1 VTRRPRWP
9 AVLVDAIFLAASLF
23 LVYTLLGGEVRWK
36 TPLFRITLTEPDRP
50 VQVCVLA
57 LVLKAVL
64 GLDGGLLAALAATRL
79 PVVRPLAAGLHALDR
94 RLRGLY
100 LTYRAPLALAAA
112 VLLASL
118 GVLEAYFRLLPHT
131 LPPALANHVAAAYHT
146 GPSGIYRYAADLG
159 IDLMRPHHER
169 TMYFNGYRWRHRT
182 DAWGFRNP
190 VDRATATV
198 VLAGD
203 SMVYGHGVDETS
215 TVRHHLEA
223 LLGEPVANLG
233 LQGSSIHQEYQ
244 VLKRQA
250 PRLRPRY
257 VFVFFL
263 SNDIDDLGMLTDAER
278 AAFLRTPADDHVTPY
293 VVPKRPQAAGLGL
306 ERLLAD
312 LSVVKALGFLRGHVR
327 ARWPRPAHGFPL
339 EDDSRVRFHLHALRK
354 IQDLARRQGFAF
366 VHVFA
371 YTARLADEA
380 SYEALLESF
389 CRAQGIAF
397 LSLRPAFEAARRDGR
412 ELYLAGDGHYADAGA
427 RLAAEV
433 LAEYVGRHP
442 AP

>member
-1 VTRRPRWP
+1 VTGRARGP
-9 AVLVDAIFLAASLF
+9 AVLLDAAFLVAGLF
-23 LVYTLLGGEVRWK
+23 LLYTLLGGEVRWK

-50 VQVCVLA
+50 VQVCLLA
-57 LVLKAVL
+57 LAAKAVL
-64 GLDGGLLAALAATRL
+64 GLDGGLLAALAGTRL

-100 LTYRAPLALAAA
+100 LAYRAPLALAAA

-118 GVLEAYFRLLPHT
+118 AVLEAYFRLLPHT

-146 GPSGIYRYAADLG
+146 GPSGIYRYAADIG
-159 IDLMRPHHER
+159 IDLMRPSHER
-169 TMYFNGYRWRHRT
+169 TMYFNGFRWRHRT

-190 VDRATATV
+190 VERATATV

-203 SMVYGHGVDETS
+203 SIVYGHGVDETS

-223 LLGEPVANLG
+223 RLGEAVANLG

-244 VLKRQA
+244 VLKRHA

-263 SNDIDDLGMLTDAER
+263 ANDIDDLGMLTEAER
-278 AAFLRTPADDHVTPY
+278 AAFLRTPVDDHVTPY
-293 VVPKRPQAAGLGL
+293 VVPKRPQAGGVGL
-306 ERLLAD
+306 ERHLAD
-312 LSVVKALGFLRGHVR
+312 LSVVKALGFLRGYVR
-327 ARWPRPAHGFPL
+327 VRWPGLAHGSPL

-354 IQDLARRQGFAF
+354 IQDLARRHGFAF

-371 YTARLADEA
+371 YTGQLADEA
-380 SYEALLESF
+380 RYEALLAAF
-389 CRAQGIAF
+389 CRAHGIAF
-397 LSLRPAFEAARRDGR
+397 VSLRPAFEAALRDGR
-412 ELYLAGDGHYADAGA
+412 ALYLPGDGHYADGGA
-427 RLAAEV
+427 RLAAAV
-433 LAEYVGRHP
+433 LADYVGRHP